1 MSAAVY
7 STGADS
13 DLPVALHLVVT
24 ADGDRIVA
32 AGTNPVSWTSLR
44 LLTPVPVT
52 RVIPGGDGW

>member
-1 MSAAVY
+1 MY